1 MMTQKYLFG
10 KWLIEN
16 EHLQCLFT
24 SLCGHKIS
32 QEFKCCLAH
41 SNNRQRDICMS
52 ILTVRPVNEEMGAEL
67 TGETLELIIS
77 LILQHKPEQKHLPH
91 GGSYFQFHRRCS
103 PAKERKE

>member
-1 MMTQKYLFG
+1 
-10 KWLIEN
+10 
-16 EHLQCLFT
+16 
-24 SLCGHKIS
+24 
-32 QEFKCCLAH
+32 
-41 SNNRQRDICMS
+41 MS

-103 PAKERKE
+103 PAKERKESDITAILNSLGLSRTHSPTQSA